1 MGRRLT
7 PQQAADMIA
16 IQQLAYQYSIS
27 ADSKD
32 PKTMVGLF
40 AERAG
45 GNGTLITRTELLKR
59 FTHSFARNPQSIL
72 NVGNHLIE
80 FDPDDGNRATGTV
93 YARCECEF
101 EGQWLIQQIVY
112 FDEYLCEHDTWYFWS
127 RRHLLFYGASLGESP
142 LGLPAA
148 DAAELTRGKGS
159 MPQVWESYRK
169 FFEHFPD
176 HPHY

>member
-16 IQQLAYQYSIS
+16 IQQLAFRYAIS

-32 PKTMVGLF
+32 PQAMAGLY
-40 AERAG
+40 AERPGADG
-45 GNGTLITRTELLKR
+45 KVIRRVDLVER
-59 FTHSFARNPQSIL
+59 FTLSFSRGPQSIL

-80 FDPDDGNRATGTV
+80 LDASDPNRATGTV

-101 EGQWLIQQIVY
+101 EGDWLIQQIVY
-112 FDEYLCEHDTWYFWS
+112 LDEYVCKDDVWYFWS
-127 RRHLLFYGASLGESP
+127 RKHLLFYGAKLGESP
-142 LGLPAA
+142 LGLPPS
-148 DAAELTRGKGS
+148 DSAELTRGKGS
-159 MPQVWESYRK
+159 MPQAWESYRR
-169 FFEHFPD
+169 FFERFPD